1 MNSGVNKKEM
11 WKGRRPVKDLVT
23 IFKALSDETRLRIL
37 KLLEHGEL
45 CVCDM
50 VAAFDMI
57 QPKVSF
63 HLATLKAAGL
73 VKDRREGKWMHY
85 KIDDSDL
92 FKRLLLLSIMEKIP
106 EETLKEDRKRL
117 KEFMKSKAQ
126 VIPLTEACCARKA
139 KQA

>member
-1 MNSGVNKKEM
+1 M
-11 WKGRRPVKDLVT
+11 KDLVT

-37 KLLEHGEL
+37 KLLEQGEL
-45 CVCDM
+45 CVCDI
-50 VAAFDMI
+50 VAAFEMS

-73 VKDRREGKWMHY
+73 VKDRKEGKWMHY

-92 FKRLLLLSIMEKIP
+92 FKRLLILSVIEKIP
-106 EETLKEDRKRL
+106 EEMLKDDRKRL
-117 KEFMKSKAQ
+117 EKFMRSKNQ
-126 VIPLTEACCARKA
+126 VIPLNEVCCSRKA

>member
-1 MNSGVNKKEM
+1 M
-11 WKGRRPVKDLVT
+11 KDLVT
-23 IFKALSDETRLRIL
+23 VFKALSDETRLRIL
-37 KLLEHGEL
+37 KLLEQGEL
-45 CVCDM
+45 CVCDI

-63 HLATLKAAGL
+63 HLAALKAAGL
-73 VKDRREGKWMHY
+73 LKDRREGKWMHY

-92 FKRLLLLSIMEKIP
+92 FKRLLILSVIERIP

-117 KEFMKSKAQ
+117 KEFMRSKNQ
-126 VIPLTEACCARKA
+126 VIPLNEVCCGRKG

>member
-1 MNSGVNKKEM
+1 M
-11 WKGRRPVKDLVT
+11 KDLVT

-37 KLLEHGEL
+37 KLLEQGEL
-45 CVCDM
+45 CVCDI

-73 VKDRREGKWMHY
+73 VKDRKEGKWMHY

-92 FKRLLLLSIMEKIP
+92 FKRLLILSVIEKIP
-106 EETLKEDRKRL
+106 EETLKDDRKRL
-117 KEFMKSKAQ
+117 KEFMRSKNQ
-126 VIPLTEACCARKA
+126 VIPLNAVCCGRKA